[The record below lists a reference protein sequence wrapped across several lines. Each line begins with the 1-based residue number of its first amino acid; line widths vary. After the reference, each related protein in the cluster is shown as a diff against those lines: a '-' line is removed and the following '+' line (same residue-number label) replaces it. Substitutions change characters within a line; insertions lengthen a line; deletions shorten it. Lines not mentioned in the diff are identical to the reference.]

1 MQNNI
6 KITGN
11 EILSLTGKI
20 PTTFTGLLLSESG
33 IKGWL
38 NSGESGRNP
47 EMSGRCCWI
56 LASQILAI

>member
-33 IKGWL
+33 IKARIRTV
-38 NSGESGRNP
+38 SSESGLVEFR
-47 EMSGRCCWI
+47 
-56 LASQILAI
+56 